1 MLNSDRDQQDQRKNP
16 DMEDSPAMTIEFLRA
31 RLLSERSVSK
41 SARQRADELAKRVAE
56 LEEQLKIVSLQRKRA
71 EKATADVLA
80 ILENQGISDVSED
93 FDLSSDQETPHES
106 EAGRKSTK
114 EDERSINSKGS
125 RNKSEELSGSDIDS
139 SPVRG
144 RSLSWKG
151 RNDSPRS
158 LQKYKESSLKRRNH
172 FNSNGSSSPNH
183 CTGKSCRQIRRR
195 EAKSIVEEF
204 KTEPVKVGSEENG
217 AAASSEGFPI
227 SSNNELNE
235 GSEIQEKVLR
245 DSPFP
250 GSLEN
255 HKKVGNNDFDYN
267 EYGKDKDMEKA
278 LEDQAQLIGRYEA
291 MEKAQRDWEEKFREN
306 NTSPRDS
313 CDPGNHSDV
322 TEERD
327 EVKGQAPYPA
337 ETLASYAPEAK
348 SEVTD
353 VCLSKEPSNTQPNG
367 VLPPSCVD
375 IGGTPAQNSSSSFAS
390 ECEAQEFAFP
400 MAMGS
405 QNQDRLE
412 TYKPSHSS
420 HHVPLSNGSPGS
432 HSAHHVPLSNGRL
445 ETYKPSHS
453 SHHVPLSNG
462 SPGSHSAPVSSSDS
476 KGDASVSRND
486 LYAMVPHEPSE
497 GLGSVLEA
505 LKQAR
510 ASLQHKITRVPS
522 VQGAS
527 VHKAVGPSVPA
538 TSTGDRME
546 IPVGCAGLFRVP
558 TDFSVE
564 TSRQVNFLGSGSST
578 ANYYPD
584 KGAAVTA
591 GGRFIPLL
599 YLENGS
605 GFSTSDR
612 YLTSRYAETL
622 PTVSTESPQFDPN
635 LDRIQSSSS
644 RYTNVSYPTHPSYP
658 TYRSSLSYPEL
669 QPWMP
674 SNEGFNRTFPSRAA
688 GVPPTD
694 KWFHDDHIRS
704 NMYR

>member
-1 MLNSDRDQQDQRKNP
+1 
-16 DMEDSPAMTIEFLRA
+16 MEDSPAMTIEFLRA

-41 SARQRADELAKRVAE
+41 SARQRADELAKRVAA

-93 FDLSSDQETPHES
+93 FDLCSDEETPHES
-106 EAGRKSTK
+106 EAGHKSTK
-114 EDERSINSKGS
+114 EDESSINSKGS

-158 LQKYKESSLKRRNH
+158 LQKYKESSLKRRNR
-172 FNSNGSSSPNH
+172 FNSTGSSSPKH
-183 CTGKSCRQIRRR
+183 CTGKSCRQIRHR

-204 KTEPVKVGSEENG
+204 KTQPVKVGSEENG
-217 AAASSEGFPI
+217 AATSLEGFPVC
-227 SSNNELNE
+227 SNNVLNE

-255 HKKVGNNDFDYN
+255 HKKVGNNDFDYT

-337 ETLASYAPEAK
+337 ETLTSYAPEAK
-348 SEVTD
+348 SEVTE
-353 VCLSKEPSNTQPNG
+353 VCFSKELSNTQPNG

-390 ECEAQEFAFP
+390 ESEAQEFAFP
-400 MAMGS
+400 MAMGT
-405 QNQDRLE
+405 QNQERLE

-432 HSAHHVPLSNGRL
+432 HLAHL
-445 ETYKPSHS
+445 
-453 SHHVPLSNG
+453 
-462 SPGSHSAPVSSSDS
+462 SSSDS

-510 ASLQHKITRVPS
+510 ASLQQKITRVPS
-522 VQGAS
+522 VESTS
-527 VHKAVGPSVPA
+527 VRKAVGLSVRA
-538 TSTGDRME
+538 TSTGDWME
-546 IPVGCAGLFRVP
+546 NPVGCAGLFRVP
-558 TDFSVE
+558 TDFSLE

-591 GGRFIPLL
+591 GGRFIPRL

-612 YLTSRYAETL
+612 YLTSQYAENL
-622 PTVSTESPQFDPN
+622 STVSTERPQFDPN

-644 RYTNVSYPTHPSYP
+644 RYSNVSHPTHPSYP
-658 TYRSSLSYPEL
+658 TYRSSEL

-674 SNEGFNRTFPSRAA
+674 SNEGFPQTFPSRAA
-688 GVPPTD
+688 GIPPTD
-694 KWFHDDHIRS
+694 KLFHDDHIRP
-704 NMYR
+704 NMHR